1 LLLEYGQLSMI
12 CDGKTIAQHEV
23 RQRKHQQSICLKHYD
38 GLIQRAPGKSQIK
51 RPLYDPYW
59 IEQPEDVMVRN
70 LAVYVQEAAR
80 HSWPYDVFLEKL
92 CQEEL
97 GTRRE
102 KRCDLSI
109 KSAKFPYTKTLD
121 GFDFSYQPSLNADQI
136 KELSKC
142 RESSAARTS
151 WGRKKTHLAIALG
164 VEAIKQGYRTA
175 FMSTQGLLA
184 SLAKANSEN
193 RLEEKLRALCTPK
206 LLIID
211 EIGYLPLDRHGAHL
225 FFHLIARRYEK
236 GALILTSNQA
246 YSNWGEVFGDTVL
259 ATAILDRLLH
269 HATSINIKGESYR
282 LKEKLKS
289 GILNRA
295 EMK

>member
-1 LLLEYGQLSMI
+1 MLEDDLKELKLVSIGQQLDMW
-12 CDGKTIAQHEV
+12 
-23 RQRKHQQSICLKHYD
+23 L
-38 GLIQRAPGKSQIK
+38 
-51 RPLYDPYW
+51 
-59 IEQPEDVMVRN
+59 
-70 LAVYVQEAAR
+70 QEASR

-97 GTRRE
+97 GNRRE
-102 KRCDLSI
+102 KRCELSI

-142 RESSAARTS
+142 RWVGNGENLVLL
-151 WGRKKTHLAIALG
+151 GPPGVGKTHLAIALG

-225 FFHLIARRYEK
+225 FFQLIARRYEK

-269 HATSINIKGESYR
+269 HATSINIKGERYR